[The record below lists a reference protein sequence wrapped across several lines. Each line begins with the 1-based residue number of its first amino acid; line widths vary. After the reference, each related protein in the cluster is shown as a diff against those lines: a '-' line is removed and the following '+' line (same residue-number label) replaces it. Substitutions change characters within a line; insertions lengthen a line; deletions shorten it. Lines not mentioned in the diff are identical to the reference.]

1 MIYDHWGCDHD
12 KDIGFSGLS
21 SLLASLHSW
30 VEETLLPTPAKVYH
44 TETEVKQRGPW
55 PSEHE

>member
-1 MIYDHWGCDHD
+1 MIYDRWGCDHD
-12 KDIGFSGLS
+12 KDIGISGPS
-21 SLLASLHSW
+21 SLFASLHSW
-30 VEETLLPTPAKVYH
+30 VEETLLPTPAKVCH